1 MSVARETTQQSC
13 QSEEAAQ
20 VEKPSSEPCDLLADF
35 RMEPAAVSSSTSG
48 TNLLSFDDVKS
59 KPETDAAATA
69 SNGKLEDK
77 PLDLVVETLESD
89 QKGEENKTSEVLEP
103 VLDTLEPETVQE
115 DQEEV
120 FVEAVETLSREE
132 ETADVIAAVDTP
144 VQGPVLN
151 IAQKDNDVMAPN
163 LEPLVGGAAQDL
175 VVDDTLQ
182 HTADVQTVSANQD
195 AVLNLSSNQDAVL
208 ELSTDRDAVL
218 SLSTD
223 HDVMLNVTTNQD
235 AVLNI
240 SPDQNAVLNV
250 VTNQEEAVLNIATN
264 QNVVDTMPSAPAL
277 LDLSETVQL
286 VCREEVGAATE
297 GPLYP
302 RLDSII
308 EEQEVIEEMTP
319 FSEQD
324 LATLYPNPQL
334 DANPLFID
342 HFIQQSNQERHELY
356 ELLMQYLKARQVL
369 SGTLANVE
377 VCWSCL

>member
-1 MSVARETTQQSC
+1 M
-13 QSEEAAQ
+13 
-20 VEKPSSEPCDLLADF
+20 EKPSSEPCDLLADF
-35 RMEPAAVSSSTSG
+35 RTEPAAISSTSG
-48 TNLLSFDDVKS
+48 TNLLSFDDVKN
-59 KPETDAAATA
+59 KPETAAVATA
-69 SNGKLEDK
+69 SNVKLEDK

-89 QKGEENKTSEVLEP
+89 QKGEESKTSEVLEP
-103 VLDTLEPETVQE
+103 VADTLEPEAVQE

-132 ETADVIAAVDTP
+132 ETADVTAAVDTP

-163 LEPLVGGAAQDL
+163 LEPLVGGAAQDV

-182 HTADVQTVSANQD
+182 HTADVQTVSTNQD

-264 QNVVDTMPSAPAL
+264 QNAVDTMPSAPAL

-286 VCREEVGAATE
+286 VCRAVNFLE
-297 GPLYP
+297 GSFFYYVSSQTWVTDFP
-302 RLDSII
+302 
-308 EEQEVIEEMTP
+308 
-319 FSEQD
+319 
-324 LATLYPNPQL
+324 
-334 DANPLFID
+334 
-342 HFIQQSNQERHELY
+342 
-356 ELLMQYLKARQVL
+356 YL
-369 SGTLANVE
+369 
-377 VCWSCL
+377 

>member
-1 MSVARETTQQSC
+1 M
-13 QSEEAAQ
+13 
-20 VEKPSSEPCDLLADF
+20 EKPSSEPCDLLADF
-35 RMEPAAVSSSTSG
+35 RTEPAAISSSSG
-48 TNLLSFDDVKS
+48 TNLLSFDDVKN
-59 KPETDAAATA
+59 KPETAAVATA
-69 SNGKLEDK
+69 SNVKLEDK

-89 QKGEENKTSEVLEP
+89 QKGEESKTSEVLEP
-103 VLDTLEPETVQE
+103 VADTLEPEAVQE

-132 ETADVIAAVDTP
+132 ETADVTAAVDTP

-163 LEPLVGGAAQDL
+163 LEPLVGGAAQDV

-182 HTADVQTVSANQD
+182 HTADVQTVSTNQD

-264 QNVVDTMPSAPAL
+264 QNAVDTMPSAPAL

-286 VCREEVGAATE
+286 VCREEVGIDTE

-308 EEQEVIEEMTP
+308 EGI
-319 FSEQD
+319 
-324 LATLYPNPQL
+324 
-334 DANPLFID
+334 
-342 HFIQQSNQERHELY
+342 HFVFA
-356 ELLMQYLKARQVL
+356 LLT
-369 SGTLANVE
+369 S
-377 VCWSCL
+377 

>member
-1 MSVARETTQQSC
+1 M
-13 QSEEAAQ
+13 
-20 VEKPSSEPCDLLADF
+20 EKPSSEPCDLLADF
-35 RMEPAAVSSSTSG
+35 RTEPSAVSSSTSG
-48 TNLLSFDDVKS
+48 TNLLSFDDVGS
-59 KPETDAAATA
+59 KPETDAAVTA
-69 SNGKLEDK
+69 SSVKLEDK
-77 PLDLVVETLESD
+77 PLDLVVEALESD
-89 QKGEENKTSEVLEP
+89 QTGEESKTSEVLEP
-103 VLDTLEPETVQE
+103 VIDTLEPEAVQE

-132 ETADVIAAVDTP
+132 ETADVTAAVDTP

-182 HTADVQTVSANQD
+182 HTVDVQTVSANQD

-264 QNVVDTMPSAPAL
+264 QNAVDTMPSAPAL

-286 VCREEVGAATE
+286 VCREEVGADTE

-308 EEQEVIEEMTP
+308 EGI
-319 FSEQD
+319 
-324 LATLYPNPQL
+324 
-334 DANPLFID
+334 
-342 HFIQQSNQERHELY
+342 HFVFA
-356 ELLMQYLKARQVL
+356 LLT
-369 SGTLANVE
+369 S
-377 VCWSCL
+377 